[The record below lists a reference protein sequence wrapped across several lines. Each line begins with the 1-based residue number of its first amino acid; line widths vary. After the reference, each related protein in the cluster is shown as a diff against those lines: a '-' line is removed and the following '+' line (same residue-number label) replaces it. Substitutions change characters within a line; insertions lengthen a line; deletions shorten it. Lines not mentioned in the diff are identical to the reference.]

1 MRVVLKGIQKR
12 FKEVQAL
19 NGIDLTVESGEFLSI
34 LGPSGCGKTTLL
46 RILAGLEQADEG
58 DLYFGEKTIVES
70 NQRIHLPPQ
79 KRNIGMVFQDFALW
93 PHMTV
98 FENVA
103 YGLKAK
109 GKKKNRKEKVEQALR
124 DVQLEHFGQR
134 YPHELSGGQQ
144 QRVAFARAVANEPEI
159 ILLDEPLSALDAA
172 LRDDMRVLL
181 KKLVKK
187 RKLTAI
193 YVTHDQHEAMALSD
207 RIAVIQEGKILQ
219 LDTPESIYH
228 TPKNIEVAR
237 FVGRGTCL
245 PAEIRNEKWES
256 KLFISGEY
264 EWMFPEKMRGDS
276 EGLAI
281 IRPENVRIHEE
292 KKEKYLP
299 VTVEASSY
307 LGERYEISLSLSATE
322 ELLLAYSS
330 TPFEI
335 GQKVWIEY
343 KGESLTILSMEGSDQ
358 YVKQTA

>member
-1 MRVVLKGIQKR
+1 MQVLLKDIQKS

-19 NGIDLTVESGEFLSI
+19 KGVDLTIESGEFLSI

-46 RILAGLEQADEG
+46 RILAGLEKADKG
-58 DLYFGEKTIVES
+58 SIHFGEKTVVES
-70 NQRIHLPPQ
+70 DQKMHLPPQ
-79 KRNIGMVFQDFALW
+79 ERNIGMVFQDFALW

-109 GKKKNRKEKVEQALR
+109 GKKKNRKEKVEQALK
-124 DVQLEHFGQR
+124 DVQLEHFGSR

-187 RKLTAI
+187 RNLTAI

-207 RIAVIQEGKILQ
+207 RIAVIQQGEILQ
-219 LDTPESIYH
+219 LDSPEAIYH
-228 TPKNIEVAR
+228 RPINIEVAR

-245 PAEIRNEKWES
+245 PVEIRNEKWES

-264 EWMFPEKMRGDS
+264 EWETPEKISGAT

-281 IRPENVRIHEE
+281 IRPENVHIHAE
-292 KKEKYLP
+292 KKEKCLP
-299 VTVEASSY
+299 VMVEAASY
-307 LGERYEISLSLSATE
+307 LGERYEISLSLEVTE

-330 TPFEI
+330 KSVAI

-343 KGESLTILSMEGSDQ
+343 TGKSLTILEMKGSDQ
-358 YVKQTA
+358 YVEKTA